1 MIQDKR
7 ISKIFQLCL
16 SLSAAFLLSTLLEFL
31 HRYENIV
38 PGETDLVV
46 EYREKLFCFESEE
59 KLQKF
64 MR

>member
-1 MIQDKR
+1 MLHTE
-7 ISKIFQLCL
+7 LCV
-16 SLSAAFLLSTLLEFL
+16 TLLIVFL
-31 HRYENIV
+31 FVLLLVWNIINRYENIV
-38 PGETDLVV
+38 PGEPDLVV

>member
-1 MIQDKR
+1 MSRDIG
-7 ISKIFQLCL
+7 L
-16 SLSAAFLLSTLLEFL
+16 SVAFLRSTFLEFL